1 MRVQQLTFVPFV
13 LLKRTPKPGNI
24 TLLHFLYCSVDLD
37 LAEFACCFLQVQ
49 ANGHAEPQTTRLH
62 VGHLT
67 RNVNE
72 GHIKEIFSTFGTLKS
87 VELSIDKVQGYL
99 VVK

>member
-1 MRVQQLTFVPFV
+1 MQAL
-13 LLKRTPKPGNI
+13 
-24 TLLHFLYCSVDLD
+24 
-37 LAEFACCFLQVQ
+37 
-49 ANGHAEPQTTRLH
+49 ANGHADKPQTTRLH

-87 VELSIDKVQGYL
+87 VELSYDKARPFLICLSPCLAVFQLAVTLQAGRSVVNMQIVYIPMNTYL
-99 VVK
+99 SNMRKR